1 MNSYTGGRGAGIGSA
16 TEAELGEQHRG
27 QDEEDIPLGRLVL
40 AQKLAAQKRRNGEHQ
55 PSSSSPSSSSSS
67 SSSSVSP
74 SLSRASLPVSSSPP
88 VASTAKQAPFASP
101 PGASTWDGEEEFDLG
116 DGGPPTPALDSA
128 SADRSP
134 ERPRGRPRLAVTHE
148 SRQKGPQEAM
158 AAGYLSGAGRHDA
171 ARSVANRRANTTDIG
186 TLAPHFPRAAI
197 LVQEGK
203 RKAAEIQR
211 QQISAE
217 ATRRPQTHLMPETRT
232 VETTGELH
240 CNGSGRTSIIGGHG
254 LLPYWPD
261 FGALRRQGSKISGPS
276 SSFSS
281 SSSSRIAGPSSSFS
295 SSGQKQRARQMVQG
309 NPKKSGSKETATKKA
324 QRHKRKREL
333 NERARQIAQGHW
345 GRWEEQK
352 KQEGQSR
359 RDP

>member
-55 PSSSSPSSSSSS
+55 PSSSSSS

-74 SLSRASLPVSSSPP
+74 SLPRASLPVSSSPP

-158 AAGYLSGAGRHDA
+158 AAGYLSAAGRHDA
-171 ARSVANRRANTTDIG
+171 ARSVANRRANTTGIG

-217 ATRRPQTHLMPETRT
+217 ATRRPQTHLMPETGA
-232 VETTGELH
+232 VETTEELH

-254 LLPYWPD
+254 PLPYRPD
-261 FGALRRQGSKISGPS
+261 FGALRRRKSKKSGPS

-309 NPKKSGSKETATKKA
+309 NPKKSGPKETATQKA
-324 QRHKRKREL
+324 QRHKGEREL
-333 NERARQIAQGHW
+333 NERARQMAQGHW
-345 GRWEEQK
+345 RRREEQK

-359 RDP
+359 RDS